1 MQPILDIQDLTRS
14 YENFTLDHICLSIPG
29 GTIMGLVGENGA
41 GKTTTIR
48 AILGLIQRDCGTV
61 TFCGQ
66 PLETDSKALKEDIG
80 VVFDTIAFYDNLT
93 PEQVGTICR
102 HTYRNWDDGQYQNLL
117 TRFGLNGVRKEKLK
131 TFSRGMKMKLS
142 IATALSHHPKLLL
155 LDEPTGGLDPVVR
168 DDLLEL
174 FLEFVQDE
182 KHAILLSS
190 HITTDLEKIA
200 DYVTFLHAGKL
211 LLSKP
216 KDELIDNYGIVRC
229 GKEQF
234 EAISSS
240 NMLAWRKQAY
250 AWEVL
255 VSDRE
260 LARRKFRDAVI
271 DRATLDEILLFYVKG
286 EVVS

>member
-1 MQPILDIQDLTRS
+1 MRFLLQVQDLTRS
-14 YENFTLDHICLSIPG
+14 YGNFVLDHVSLSIPG

-48 AILGLIQRDCGTV
+48 AILGLIRRDFGTV
-61 TFCGQ
+61 TFCGE
-66 PLETDSKALKEDIG
+66 PLVTDSKALKEDIG
-80 VVFDTIAFYDNLT
+80 VVFDTIAFYDGLT
-93 PEQVGTICR
+93 PEQIGHICR
-102 HTYRNWDDGQYQNLL
+102 GCYRNWDDGQYQTLL
-117 TRFGLNGVRKEKLK
+117 TRFGLDGVRKKKLK

-174 FLEFVQDE
+174 LLDFVKDE
-182 KHAILLSS
+182 EHAVLLSS

-200 DYVTFLHAGKL
+200 DYVTFLHDGRM
-211 LLSKP
+211 LLSRP
-216 KDELIDNYGIVRC
+216 KDELVEQYGIVRC
-229 GKEQF
+229 GEEQF
-234 EAISSS
+234 EKISSAE
-240 NMLAWRKQAY
+240 MLAWRKQAY

-255 VSDRE
+255 VADRE
-260 LARRKFRDAVI
+260 QARRRFQDAVI